1 MAMLRNEEQPRGRE
15 TKGEEKGNRLS
26 GLSKAPMAQSLLK
39 LVRQA
44 TGYRQATSP
53 TSTVS

>member
-1 MAMLRNEEQPRGRE
+1 MLRNEEQPRGRE